1 MKGWVADEA
10 AFEASIRIGRVSAI
24 GALGR
29 DQYGPIVWQEV
40 RQGPELPDKFPIS
53 AGGGREE
60 EEGGGCQAPYRPE
73 QPITRPGPTP
83 SSPPSHLLTNS
94 PPASPTQLTNSQT
107 LPPQLP
113 NSNPVS
119 SNTLSDLNANHC

>member
-60 EEGGGCQAPYRPE
+60 EEEGGCQAPYRPE

-83 SSPPSHLLTNS
+83 SSPPVPPSYQLTGIS
-94 PPASPTQLTNSQT
+94 DPTYQLTNTHPTTS
-107 LPPQLP
+107 
-113 NSNPVS
+113 
-119 SNTLSDLNANHC
+119 

>member
-53 AGGGREE
+53 AGGARVR
-60 EEGGGCQAPYRPE
+60 GGGGGRM
-73 QPITRPGPTP
+73 PG
-83 SSPPSHLLTNS
+83 
-94 PPASPTQLTNSQT
+94 A
-107 LPPQLP
+107 
-113 NSNPVS
+113 
-119 SNTLSDLNANHC
+119 LSA

>member
-53 AGGGREE
+53 AGGG
-60 EEGGGCQAPYRPE
+60 EGERRRRGEDARRPIGLNSRSPDPDRHLAHPRPTFLPTHRHLRPNLPTHKNSTHNFLT
-73 QPITRPGPTP
+73 PI
-83 SSPPSHLLTNS
+83 
-94 PPASPTQLTNSQT
+94 
-107 LPPQLP
+107 
-113 NSNPVS
+113 
-119 SNTLSDLNANHC
+119 LSVVIHY

>member
-53 AGGGREE
+53 AGGAR
-60 EEGGGCQAPYRPE
+60 GGGGGGRM
-73 QPITRPGPTP
+73 PG
-83 SSPPSHLLTNS
+83 
-94 PPASPTQLTNSQT
+94 A
-107 LPPQLP
+107 
-113 NSNPVS
+113 
-119 SNTLSDLNANHC
+119 LSA

>member
-1 MKGWVADEA
+1 MKGWAADEA

-53 AGGGREE
+53 AGGARVR
-60 EEGGGCQAPYRPE
+60 GGGGGGRM
-73 QPITRPGPTP
+73 PG
-83 SSPPSHLLTNS
+83 
-94 PPASPTQLTNSQT
+94 A
-107 LPPQLP
+107 
-113 NSNPVS
+113 
-119 SNTLSDLNANHC
+119 LSA